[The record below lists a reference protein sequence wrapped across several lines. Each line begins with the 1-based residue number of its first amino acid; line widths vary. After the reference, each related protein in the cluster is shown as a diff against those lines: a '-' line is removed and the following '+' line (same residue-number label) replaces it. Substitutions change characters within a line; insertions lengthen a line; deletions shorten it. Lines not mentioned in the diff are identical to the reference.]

1 MCVRDALVALT
12 LGVSVV
18 VLPLAHAT
26 AGTITV
32 TYALTGGNIDLSAP
46 VAHVSPTFGKAKL
59 ALKAYRSYTPMGL
72 LASYGYIKGGSI
84 LSLSLTG
91 YDKAAGASQTW
102 TVGLGKVG
110 KGIPVPHSLYGS
122 FFGVTPAGS
131 AFTPMGF
138 FFASGPAYGSIYVT
152 HGKYGS
158 FYIPGSGAA
167 GVFGSALS
175 GYAYGWCWNGSG
187 TPGACTAFTYK
198 APYSVSVPVIGPGFH
213 VAGAEVARI
222 VAVPEPSKNLMLV
235 LGLGLLSLVSVA
247 SGRRSRR

>member
-1 MCVRDALVALT
+1 MRMRDALLALAFGVNAVVFPVAH
-12 LGVSVV
+12 S
-18 VLPLAHAT
+18 T

-32 TYALTGGNIDLSAP
+32 TYGLTGGNIDLSFP
-46 VAHVSPTFGKAKL
+46 VAHVSPIVGKAKL
-59 ALKAYRSYTPMGL
+59 ALKAYRSTTMGL
-72 LASYGYIKGGSI
+72 SASFGYIKGGSI

-138 FFASGPAYGSIYVT
+138 FFASGPAYGSVYVT

-167 GVFGSALS
+167 KVFGSALS
-175 GYAYGWCWNGSG
+175 GSGYADGCWNGYG
-187 TPGACTAFTYK
+187 KIGACTAFTYM
-198 APYSVSVPVIGPGFH
+198 APYSVSVPAVVGPGFN
-213 VAGAEVARI
+213 VLGVEIART

-235 LGLGLLSLVSVA
+235 LGLLSLVSVA
-247 SGRRSRR
+247 SGRRGRK